1 MSRSMLVVPSLV
13 LLALSLPAAAQTDSL
28 PPNIEL
34 KPGAEAIDQAASTNS
49 TAQNTDPSDPK
60 TRQIITE
67 PRTAAPAGA
76 AAGTPPPPPPGAA
89 PPPAEPKA
97 ESVGAPD
104 AAPPGGKPPAV
115 SAEAPP
121 PGPGA
126 PPPGPAAAPGNPQE
140 IVVALQSELKR
151 VGCDPG
157 EIDGVW
163 GGHSREA
170 LAAFGHFAKVD
181 VANLAPTPEI
191 LVIIQGK
198 APPVCQVGGQVEA
211 APPHAPP
218 RSPPPARG
226 HGYGGGGYGGGGYGG
241 GGGGY

>member
-76 AAGTPPPPPPGAA
+76 AAGAPPQPQPGAA
-89 PPPAEPKA
+89 PPPAEPNA

-115 SAEAPP
+115 SAEAPLQVQALP
-121 PGPGA
+121 RQVRPRLPGTRRR
-126 PPPGPAAAPGNPQE
+126 
-140 IVVALQSELKR
+140 LSLR
-151 VGCDPG
+151 S
-157 EIDGVW
+157 
-163 GGHSREA
+163 SR
-170 LAAFGHFAKVD
+170 
-181 VANLAPTPEI
+181 
-191 LVIIQGK
+191 
-198 APPVCQVGGQVEA
+198 
-211 APPHAPP
+211 
-218 RSPPPARG
+218 S
-226 HGYGGGGYGGGGYGG
+226 
-241 GGGGY
+241 